1 MTYDEVKELIIQK
14 IKKEKDEVLEMIR
27 KASKCEDWEEIKESI
42 DFIIQAHGAM
52 AMLDKV
58 KEAGKKFDEDEE
70 KASNSGA

>member
-1 MTYDEVKELIIQK
+1 
-14 IKKEKDEVLEMIR
+14 MIR